1 MIKHKLRKLES
12 EAEVER
18 LGNIG
23 DDVGDMGNVLAS
35 EDTVEMM
42 DTEQRE
48 FQSDASVDE
57 KQSSGEEEVPYIVS
71 AGLVNFLY
79 CYSRGTGD
87 HIDDTRLEFLASGS

>member
-12 EAEVER
+12 EAEVEQ

-23 DDVGDMGNVLAS
+23 DEAGDQGFQ
-35 EDTVEMM
+35 EDTIDMM

-57 KQSSGEEEVPYIVS
+57 RQSSPEDELTPILPASLVSFSIVQ
-71 AGLVNFLY
+71 V
-79 CYSRGTGD
+79 
-87 HIDDTRLEFLASGS
+87 